1 MSADNGMPSQ
11 GRRLRRK
18 PAVSPDRPTYNLRAV
33 VQRTGLKSD
42 TLRAWERRYNLPM
55 PERTDGGHRIYSEA
69 DIQCL
74 LWLIARQ
81 DEGMNISQAAELW
94 KSLEAEGRIPT
105 AADQSPLNTISSQSQ
120 PEEPAPFQSAR
131 GGVIEELRQRW
142 IEASMAFN
150 ERAAEQVL
158 AQAFALYPPETVCIE
173 LLQRGLGQIG
183 IDWYRGRTTA
193 QQEHFASALAMRRL
207 EALLAAAPDPTRPQR
222 IVVACPPH
230 ENHTF
235 SPLLTTLLLRRRGW
249 DVVYLGADV
258 PTEQLAETVRMTKP
272 VLVILV
278 AQRLQTAAN
287 LMEMAYTL
295 RMEKTQVAYGG
306 QIFNIIPAL
315 RERIPGFFL
324 GTELAMIATQVERL
338 LAQPTAPPA
347 MIPVEQR
354 YRDALNHFMEYQVQ
368 IDADVWH
375 EMSDQGMPKVHLNAA
390 KQNLGEGIVA
400 AMSLGNLD
408 YLGTDLNWVAG
419 LLSYRQISSASLVH
433 YLSVYKRFAAQ
444 HLSDGPGKLLVDWLE
459 NLLHQH
465 HPHPEQARRQASAHR
480 SQHADNGYSNNGH
493 SDNGYSDNGQLA
505 DQTTYHQAKRQTQKE
520 ME

>member
-1 MSADNGMPSQ
+1 
-11 GRRLRRK
+11 
-18 PAVSPDRPTYNLRAV
+18 
-33 VQRTGLKSD
+33 
-42 TLRAWERRYNLPM
+42 M

-69 DIQCL
+69 DIECL

-94 KSLEAEGRIPT
+94 KSLEDEGRTPT
-105 AADQSPLNTISSQSQ
+105 TADQSPLNTLSSQSQ
-120 PEEPAPFQSAR
+120 TEGPVVYQSAR
-131 GGVIEELRQRW
+131 GGVIEDLRQRW
-142 IEASMAFN
+142 IEASTAFD
-150 ERAAEQVL
+150 ERTAEQVL

-207 EALLAAAPDPTRPQR
+207 EALLTAAPDPTRSQR
-222 IVVACPPH
+222 IVVACPPR

-272 VLVILV
+272 ALVLLV
-278 AQRLQTAAN
+278 AQQLQTAAA

-295 RMEKTQVAYGG
+295 RPEKTQVAYGG
-306 QIFNIIPAL
+306 QVFNIIPAL

-324 GTELAMIATQVERL
+324 GTELAMTTTQVERL
-338 LAQPTAPPA
+338 LAQPPAPPA
-347 MIPVEQR
+347 AIPVDHR
-354 YRDALNHFMEYQVQ
+354 YHEALNHFLEHQMQ

-375 EMSDQGMPKVHLNAA
+375 EMSEQGMPKVHLSAA
-390 KQNLGEGIVA
+390 KQNLGDGIVA
-400 AMSLGNLD
+400 AMTLGNLD

-433 YLSVYKRFAAQ
+433 YLSVYKQFAAQ
-444 HLSDGPGKLLVDWLE
+444 YLSDGPGSLLIDWLE
-459 NLLHQH
+459 NLLRQH
-465 HPHPEQARRQASAHR
+465 HPQQMHTQRRNDAHVLHR
-480 SQHADNGYSNNGH
+480 SE
-493 SDNGYSDNGQLA
+493 NGQHENGRHSSQKSPY
-505 DQTTYHQAKRQTQKE
+505 QTEKETQ
-520 ME
+520 